1 MLINCVTVSAWA
13 GELGRCKT
21 EMIYHPGGYTELL
34 VRSWWAPLHVQGFL
48 LPKTKSGIESLVQGW
63 LSYPDQDT
71 FGQHTKHRQQERQ
84 STQIP
89 ARSTTINS
97 TIPAIPHTCKLSYAH
112 KIMQASKS
120 HEYNSV
126 PYTTA
131 MEPVLSRNMPVITD
145 ISNNFP
151 QQHNCYLH
159 IPPCLCGYCKPGC

>member
-1 MLINCVTVSAWA
+1 MQDRNDLPS
-13 GELGRCKT
+13 RKT
-21 EMIYHPGGYTELL
+21 HRASSEIVVGTI
-34 VRSWWAPLHVQGFL
+34 ACAGFL
-48 LPKTKSGIESLVQGW
+48 LPKTKSGIESLVHGW

-97 TIPAIPHTCKLSYAH
+97 TIPAIPHTCKLSYTH

-126 PYTTA
+126 LYIRNLSCREICQYSPTSPIIFLNNIIVTYISHLVCVATVSWVVSTA
-131 MEPVLSRNMPVITD
+131 L
-145 ISNNFP
+145 
-151 QQHNCYLH
+151 Y
-159 IPPCLCGYCKPGC
+159 